1 MVFRKESIEER
12 IKKLNKLF
20 NFFKL
25 NKGLTYEKLVDD
37 ITIGLAVERASALS
51 AEIIIDIFSHIL
63 ASDHNLFPETYE
75 EAIELSLSKKIISND
90 LYKKLKGLGGYR
102 NILIHEY
109 LALDYKEVHKNFKK
123 LIDAIP
129 RFQAEIIK
137 YMNKKQGHRE
147 RM

>member
-1 MVFRKESIEER
+1 MVFRRESIEER

-25 NKGLTYEKLVDD
+25 YKKLTYERLVED
-37 ITIGLAVERASALS
+37 ITVSLAVERASALS

-63 ASDHNLFPETYE
+63 ASDYNIFPETYE
-75 EAIELSLSKKIISND
+75 EAIELSLSKKIISKD

-109 LALDYKEVHKNFKK
+109 LGLDYREVHKNFKK
-123 LIDAIP
+123 LSDAIP
-129 RFQAEIIK
+129 RFQTEIIK
-137 YMNKKQGHRE
+137 YINKKK
-147 RM
+147 